1 MKRARLIYLA
11 AGIVVVILGLASR
24 AEALPRP
31 ALIATY
37 GGDTLWALLVFL
49 LVGVLLPQAA
59 TTRVAL
65 ITLVAAF
72 LIEFSQIYQAPW
84 IVALRQTLPGRLL
97 LGSGFLWSDL
107 VCYTVGV
114 GIGVIAEYSLV
125 RVRWWQRD

>member
-11 AGIVVVILGLASR
+11 TGIIVVILGLASR
-24 AEALPRP
+24 VEALPRT

-49 LVGVLLPQAA
+49 LVGLLLPQAA

-84 IVALRQTLPGRLL
+84 IAALRQTLPGRLL

-114 GIGVIAEYSLV
+114 GIGVVAEYTLV
-125 RVRWWQRD
+125 RVR